1 MNDMNNGLITIK
13 DMQKNYGD
21 VKALK
26 GISLD
31 IPTGEVFG
39 IVGPDG
45 AGKTTLIRIL
55 AGVLGYDSGEAYIME
70 KNLKENLDLIRN
82 DIGYISQRFSLYGD
96 LTVEENI
103 DFFMNIFPQHGDSK
117 AKKKELLDFIGLAP
131 FTKRLAANLS
141 GGMKQKLALLCSL
154 VHEPKLLLMDE
165 PTTGVDPVSRR
176 EFWGTVFNLQKQGL
190 TVLASTPYMDEA
202 EQFDRVALINKGEF
216 IRIGTVDQIRES
228 VSGEVLEVMCSQ
240 PVKAR
245 DTLRGSSGI
254 NDVELFGDKIH
265 VFVNKADKSITDA
278 IVSRLKSAGVE
289 PGDIR
294 QVSYSIEDVFLKISS
309 SGGLNGEGGKI

>member
-1 MNDMNNGLITIK
+1 MDNHIISIK
-13 DMQKNYGD
+13 NMFKNYVD
-21 VKALK
+21 VRALN

-31 IPTGEVFG
+31 IPKGEVFG

-55 AGVLGYDSGEAYIME
+55 AGVLGYDSGEASVMG
-70 KNLKENLDLIRN
+70 KDLRDDMDIIRN
-82 DIGYISQRFSLYGD
+82 GIGYISQRFSLYGD

-103 DFFMNIFPQHGDSK
+103 DFFMDIFPKHGNSK
-117 AKKKELLDFIGLAP
+117 QKKKDLLDFIGLAP
-131 FTKRLAANLS
+131 FTDRLAANLS

-154 VHEPKLLLMDE
+154 IHEPQLLLMDE

-202 EQFDRVALINKGEF
+202 EQFDRVALINRGEF
-216 IRIGTVDQIRES
+216 IRIGTVDYIRSS
-228 VSGEVLEVMCSQ
+228 VTGEVIEIMCPY

-245 DTLRGSSGI
+245 DVLRSTRGI

-265 VFVNKADKSITDA
+265 VFVNKVDEAITSV
-278 IVSRLKSAGVE
+278 IVIKMKESNLE
-289 PGDIR
+289 IGDIHK
-294 QVSYSIEDVFLKISS
+294 VPYSIEDVFLKISAA
-309 SGGLNGEGGKI
+309 GGLNGEGVSK